1 MTEQVR
7 ATDRTNHDFSRR
19 DFSRRKFLQY
29 SAAGLSTAL
38 LAACAPTVAPSTGE
52 SAPATSSGEAPAA
65 SGPTQGGII
74 RLMGHQ
80 EVSGMGP
87 QNLGASVEQTVVYAI
102 HNSLLL
108 GDEML
113 VTKPVLAESFEVSED
128 GLTYTFTLVQ
138 GVKFHN
144 DADFTAEDV
153 VYTYDYY
160 RNPDN
165 ATTNVNTFLGIESVE
180 APDDYTVVV
189 NMSQVNAASLVS
201 WAETP
206 LVESAY
212 HAEIGEEAYPTAP
225 IGTGAFKLVN
235 WVPAEVVELEAFEGH
250 FRGRPNIDGIR
261 QEVVPDA
268 AVRAIALETGDADAC
283 LWPLLVEDSK
293 RLAEDTENFTVLV
306 SSTGGIKHIPL
317 NNTVPALAE
326 KEVRQALLTALDRQ
340 RIIDELWNGAAKVA
354 HTHYSPKYAFYSKS
368 EDPTTKR
375 YDYSVDGAIA
385 LLDGAGWAPG
395 ADGIREK
402 DGVRLSFTCTTVTN
416 DTARRPIAELAQQM
430 LAEVGVEMLLEE
442 APVSAIL
449 EAMPSGEMEASLFNW
464 TYGAVD
470 PDPGDT
476 LRTGGSTNFNNFSN
490 ARVDELIDMGL
501 QTVVPE
507 ERQAIYYELQDI
519 VVEEVPLL
527 YLQWDDWYN
536 VFSSR
541 VKGLP
546 EATEDGFTLFFNGLH
561 KWWLDPVE
569 A

>member
-1 MTEQVR
+1 
-7 ATDRTNHDFSRR
+7 
-19 DFSRRKFLQY
+19 
-29 SAAGLSTAL
+29 
-38 LAACAPTVAPSTGE
+38 
-52 SAPATSSGEAPAA
+52 
-65 SGPTQGGII
+65 
-74 RLMGHQ
+74 MGHQ
-80 EVSGMGP
+80 EVAGMGP
-87 QNLGASVEQTVVYAI
+87 ANLGASVEQTVVYAI

-113 VTKPVLAESFEVSED
+113 VSKGVLAESWEVAED
-128 GLTYTFTLVQ
+128 GLTYTFNLVQ

-144 DADFTAEDV
+144 DADFTAQDV
-153 VYTYDYY
+153 VYTFDFY

-165 ATTNVNTFLGIESVE
+165 GTPNVNTFLGIESVE
-180 APDDYTVVV
+180 APDDFTVVV
-189 NMSQVNAASLVS
+189 HMASVNASSLVS

-206 LVESAY
+206 IPQSTY
-212 HAEIGEEAYPTAP
+212 HAEVGEEVYPTAP

-250 FRGRPNIDGIR
+250 FRGRPNIDAIR

-268 AVRAIALETGDADAC
+268 SVRAIALETGDSDAC
-283 LWPLLVEDSK
+283 LWPLLVEDSQ
-293 RLAEDTENFTVLV
+293 RLAEDPNFTVLV

-317 NNTVPALAE
+317 NNKVPALAE

-354 HTHYSPKYAFYSKS
+354 HTHYSPKYSFYSKS
-368 EDPTTKR
+368 DDPSTKH
-375 YDYSVDGAIA
+375 YDYSVDGATA

-402 DGVRLSFTCTTVTN
+402 DGVRLSFTCTTVTG

-449 EAMPSGEMEASLFNW
+449 EALPKGEMEASLFNW

-470 PDPGDT
+470 PDPADT

-490 ARVDELIDMGL
+490 ARVDELIEAGV

-507 ERQAIYYELQDI
+507 ERQAIYHELQDI
-519 VVEEVPLL
+519 IVEEVPML

-546 EATEDGFTLFFNGLH
+546 EATEDGFTIFFNGLH

>member
-1 MTEQVR
+1 MPDPVR
-7 ATDRTNHDFSRR
+7 AQQRSNREFSRR
-19 DFSRRKFLQY
+19 QFLQY
-29 SAAGLSTAL
+29 SAAGLSAAL
-38 LAACAPTVAPSTGE
+38 LTACAPTAAPSTGGDT
-52 SAPATSSGEAPAA
+52 AAPAA
-65 SGPTQGGII
+65 SSDDAPAAGGPTRGGII

-87 QNLGASVEQTVVYAI
+87 TNLGASVEQTVVYAI
-102 HNSLLL
+102 HNSLVL

-113 VTKPVLAESFEVSED
+113 VTKPVLAESYEVAED
-128 GLTYTFTLVQ
+128 GLTYTFHLVQ

-144 DADFTAEDV
+144 GADFTAADV
-153 VYTYDYY
+153 VYAFDFY
-160 RNPDN
+160 RNPEN
-165 ATTNVNTFLGIESVE
+165 GTTNVNNFLGIESVE
-180 APDDYTVVV
+180 AVDDYTVVV
-189 NMSQVNAASLVS
+189 HMNQVNAASLVT

-206 LVESAY
+206 IPQSTY
-212 HAEIGEEAYPTAP
+212 HAEVGEDTYVTAP

-235 WVPAEVVELEAFEGH
+235 WVPAEVVELEAFEDH

-268 AVRAIALETGDADAC
+268 SVRAIALETGDADAC

-306 SSTGGIKHIPL
+306 SSTGGIKHFPL
-317 NNTVPALAE
+317 NNKAPALAE
-326 KEVRQALLTALDRQ
+326 KEVRQAMLMALDRQ
-340 RIIDELWNGAAKVA
+340 RIVDELWNGAAKVA
-354 HTHYSPKYAFYSKS
+354 HTHYSPKYSFYSKS
-368 EDPTTKR
+368 DHPDTKR
-375 YDYSVDGAIA
+375 YDYDVDAAAA
-385 LLDGAGWAPG
+385 LLDSAGWVVG
-395 ADGIREK
+395 ADGVREK
-402 DGVRLSFTCTTVTN
+402 NGVRLSFTCTTVTG

-430 LAEVGVEMLLEE
+430 LAEVGIEMLLEE

-449 EAMPSGEMEASLFNW
+449 EALPKGEMESSLFNW

-476 LRTGGSTNFNNFSN
+476 LRTGGSTNFNNYSN
-490 ARVDELIDMGL
+490 PRVDELIELGL

-519 VVEEVPLL
+519 IAEEVPML

-546 EATEDGFTLFFNGLH
+546 EKCEDGFTIFFNGLH